1 MHTVHLWHIYIC
13 FLSAVH
19 FHIFVGPLS
28 HFCRASFTFFRST
41 RSHFRRSTFTFLSG
55 HFHFFSGQFCH
66 FHHQFSPYLSF
77 LLFWQK
83 WHIFGASHKSCICQ
97 VSILVHEYEQAA
109 KMANY
114 ILPITVMS
122 QTPICRSP
130 IYQGLLIFPLILSVY
145 RCYCK
150 TKPRFTGIPDLPG

>member
-1 MHTVHLWHIYIC
+1 MNTYSYVKASTGCISHTHGPPLAY
-13 FLSAVH
+13 LYS
-19 FHIFVGPLS
+19 VGPL
-28 HFCRASFTFFRST
+28 
-41 RSHFRRSTFTFLSG
+41 SHFRRSTFTFLSG